1 MRNIVHNY
9 DQVVFGSSIHALL
22 YAYVNQIPLFYSSFQ
37 APKETDYLP
46 TSFSF
51 VPPVTLTRNEEPYIV
66 GGSSLEFWQK
76 MSIILS
82 IDGLMPLS
90 NNVVSARIDEDT
102 VKFTTKNS
110 KVIKIKFNH
119 MFLFDEN
126 IEGLPRIKRTIK
138 EGIVY
143 DYAKFDNVNQYR
155 QFLIETDED
164 FVNQIWIDGN
174 KLTIISKTKD
184 IAEDIPD
191 YMIRFRVLDLATH
204 WGYKGKQNGIYHYK
218 KELKIQRFKKLNLK
232 MNNRE
237 IVKTKMH
244 IYAPQSNLTF
254 VQPTDTLLNDLLNS
268 FKPTRLWNL
277 LTS

>member
-1 MRNIVHNY
+1 MKNIVHNY

-22 YAYVNQIPLFYSSFQ
+22 YAYVNQVPLFYSSFQ
-37 APKETDYLP
+37 VPKETDYLP

-102 VKFTTKNS
+102 IKFTTKNS
-110 KVIKIKFNH
+110 KVIKVKFNH
-119 MFLFDEN
+119 MLLFDEN
-126 IEGLPRIKRTIK
+126 IEGLPPIQQIVN
-138 EGIVY
+138 EGVVY

-155 QFLIETDED
+155 QFLIQTDED
-164 FVNQIWIDGN
+164 FVNQVWIDGN
-174 KLTIISKTKD
+174 KLTIVSKTKD
-184 IAEDIPD
+184 LMEDMPD
-191 YMIRFRVLDLATH
+191 YMIRFRVLDLATT
-204 WGYKGKQNGIYHYK
+204 WGYKGKQNGIYHYR
-218 KELKIQRFKKLNLK
+218 KELKIPRFKKLNVK

-254 VQPTDTLLNDLLNS
+254 AQPTDTLLNDLLNR
-268 FKPTRLWNL
+268 FKPTRTWNL